1 MSTRYEL
8 QTGPFRASQIGDGD
22 PYELSNGHAIQC
34 LPSRADNAES
44 NLAGGAALETDPDVE
59 WAGVDVG
66 YSPNEGKLR
75 AADLG
80 LGERPTEKKGWAKR
94 APRLVVEVAGVGQ
107 DEETLQ
113 EKIEEFFAA
122 GTEVVWVVRLLGP
135 RRVEVY
141 EPDKPV
147 AVRNADEEL
156 TAPGILRNP
165 LPVMAFFQ
173 RDVSHEA
180 TLRNLLQ
187 RKGFESLEAV
197 LESGREKGREEGRE
211 EGKVDGMAS
220 SVVTVLEGRDLE
232 VPDAVRERIVTCRDA
247 DALRRWLARAGN
259 VATAEEI
266 FHEPA

>member
-1 MSTRYEL
+1 MGIRYQL

-34 LPSRADNAES
+34 LPARADHAES
-44 NLAGGAALETDPDVE
+44 NLTGGAALETDPDVE

-80 LGERPTEKKGWAKR
+80 LGDRPTGKGWAKK

-107 DEETLQ
+107 DEESLQ

-135 RRVEVY
+135 HRVEVY

-147 AVRNADEEL
+147 AIRNADEEL

-165 LPVMAFFQ
+165 LPVMAFFK
-173 RDVSHEA
+173 RDASHEVI
-180 TLRNLLQ
+180 LRNLLQ
-187 RKGFESLEAV
+187 RKGFENLEAV
-197 LESGREKGREEGRE
+197 IESGRE
-211 EGKVDGMAS
+211 EGKEEGKEEGRMDGMAL
-220 SVVTVLEGRDLE
+220 SVVTVLEGRNLG
-232 VPDAVRERIVTCRDA
+232 VPDVVRERILTCRDA
-247 DALRRWLARAGN
+247 DVLRRWLTRAGN

-266 FHEPA
+266 FHELA

>member
-1 MSTRYEL
+1 MSTRYQL

-34 LPSRADNAES
+34 MPARADHAES
-44 NLAGGAALETDPDVE
+44 NLTGGAALETDPEVE

-66 YSPNEGKLR
+66 YSPDEGKLR

-80 LGERPTEKKGWAKR
+80 LGERPKEKKGWAKK

-135 RRVEVY
+135 HRVEVY

-147 AVRNADEEL
+147 AIRNADEEL

-165 LPVMAFFQ
+165 LPVMVFFK
-173 RDVSHEA
+173 RDASHDA
-180 TLRNLLQ
+180 ILRNLLQ
-187 RKGFESLEAV
+187 RKGFENLEAV
-197 LESGREKGREEGRE
+197 LEAGRE
-211 EGKVDGMAS
+211 EGKLDGMAL
-220 SVVTVLEGRDLE
+220 SVVTVLEGRNLE
-232 VPDAVRERIVTCRDA
+232 VPDVARERILTCKDA
-247 DALRRWLARAGN
+247 DVLRRWLTRAGN

-266 FHEPA
+266 LHET